1 MPLVPYKMRQRL
13 EYTKYGPK
21 ARTPVGSGATE
32 LDVNINLTVSAETSF
47 LVDVAPMVTL
57 SWLTS
62 YGIELLAGKSD
73 FKEGFRVIF
82 GAPAPAGASLS
93 YQMAVTP

>member
-1 MPLVPYKMRQRL
+1 MVLVPYKMRQRL

-21 ARTPVGSGATE
+21 TRTPVTSGVTE
-32 LDVNINLTVSAETSF
+32 FDVNINLTISAETSF
-47 LVDVAPMVTL
+47 LVDVAPVVTL

-62 YGIELLAGKSD
+62 HAVEFLPGKTD
-73 FKEGFRVIF
+73 YKEGFRAIF
-82 GAPAPAGASLS
+82 GAPAPAGANLS